1 MAITLFVSAI
11 VLMAL
16 GFPVAFALAMS
27 AAIAVFAG
35 GRYPQLIV
43 FKEMFT
49 GIDSFPLMAVP
60 FFILAAE
67 IMSGGALTIVLLRFA
82 AQFVGHLRGGL
93 GHANILSLTLF
104 SGISGSALADAAGPG
119 SMMVKMMDKAGYSR
133 AYAAALTAST
143 AIVGPIIPPSIIMII
158 YALQDENVSVGGLF
172 IAGFAPGILIAV
184 AMAIVNWRVCV
195 KRDYR
200 SREPRPSGREMLVN
214 SVKAIPALMLVVL
227 ILVGI
232 RFGIFTPTEAS
243 VVAVFYAL
251 VCGKWVYRT
260 LEWKALP
267 HIAARSALLTASVL
281 LVVAAS
287 AAFAWVLTIEG
298 IPQQLAETIVSWNL
312 SPVTFLVAVNIL
324 LLLFGIFME
333 PLPGVM
339 ILVPILAPIASALGI
354 DPIHFAMVVIV
365 NLTLGMITPPVGG
378 LLFVTSVATKVPLA
392 ALTREL
398 PPFLLA
404 HLVVLIML
412 TFIPAISTWLP
423 HTLGFFFFLRA
434 KDADHSGHQH

>member
-1 MAITLFVSAI
+1 MITTLFITAV
-11 VLMAL
+11 VLMVI
-16 GFPVAFALAMS
+16 GMPIAFSLAM
-27 AAIAVFAG
+27 AAALSVFVG
-35 GRYPQLIV
+35 GKYPQAIV

-82 AQFVGHLRGGL
+82 SQFVGHLRGGL

-158 YALQDENVSVGGLF
+158 YALQDESVSVGGLF

-200 SREPRPSGREMLVN
+200 SREARPTGREILVN
-214 SVKAIPALMLVVL
+214 SFKAIPALMLVVL

-251 VCGKWVYRT
+251 ICGKFIYRT

-267 HIAARSALLTASVL
+267 SIVARSAFLTASVL
-281 LVVAAS
+281 FVVAAS
-287 AAFAWVLTIEG
+287 GAFAWVLTING
-298 IPQQLAETIVSWNL
+298 VPQTLANLIVSWDL
-312 SPVTFLVAVNIL
+312 SPIGFLIAVNIF

-339 ILVPILAPIASALGI
+339 ILVPILAPISAALGI
-354 DPIHFAMVVIV
+354 DPTHFAMVVIV

-378 LLFVTSVATKVPLA
+378 LLFVTSVATKVPLS

-398 PPFLLA
+398 PPFLWA
-404 HLVVLIML
+404 HAVVLMLL
-412 TFIPAISTWLP
+412 TFVPAISTWLP
-423 HTLGFFFFLRA
+423 HTLGF
-434 KDADHSGHQH
+434 